1 MATVHIDELTI
12 ESPMTTD
19 KAIKETLKPYDT
31 IRNSSR
37 SKSKTSSTRTS
48 KIDKDIEIIIETA
61 GKKKLPENESPKEPA
76 AKRAHI
82 PSPPPEDDA
91 ANFPGIH
98 SQTYGSKYSDHAYG
112 QFGSSDGTE
121 VLKYPIGQRIGR
133 CTGGQA
139 TCVSG
144 HIALAVAV
152 QLRRSMGYE
161 AKVDRRTSSQK
172 SPHPI
177 TAARR

>member
-1 MATVHIDELTI
+1 MCGA
-12 ESPMTTD
+12 
-19 KAIKETLKPYDT
+19 
-31 IRNSSR
+31 
-37 SKSKTSSTRTS
+37 
-48 KIDKDIEIIIETA
+48 
-61 GKKKLPENESPKEPA
+61 KKKLPITDSPEGPA

-161 AKVDRRTSSQK
+161 AKVDSRRHPVAVIYTGSVDRPSSHRRHTLFTSMTFHFSV
-172 SPHPI
+172 SHPSENKKY
-177 TAARR
+177 AKGS

>member
-1 MATVHIDELTI
+1 MPLEGRSNVTVCG
-12 ESPMTTD
+12 
-19 KAIKETLKPYDT
+19 A
-31 IRNSSR
+31 
-37 SKSKTSSTRTS
+37 
-48 KIDKDIEIIIETA
+48 
-61 GKKKLPENESPKEPA
+61 KKKLPITDSPEGPA

-139 TCVSG
+139 TQG
-144 HIALAVAV
+144 PRAHGFVAY
-152 QLRRSMGYE
+152 SECICYE
-161 AKVDRRTSSQK
+161 CSKQ
-172 SPHPI
+172 H
-177 TAARR
+177 AATQR